1 MLVADVIKA
10 TAAAGGVSI
19 ETLLAAKS
27 DTKRGRVLVQ
37 LRQLGM
43 LVAVRATKASYPAIA
58 ARFGR
63 RDHTTIVHG
72 ERVAWDRVL
81 QRDAVTWDDLTEI
94 LTALDLPHL
103 PNARPAAA
111 PIPRRNPVLL
121 ERDIRVVEERLV
133 RMRAQLAVLK
143 GEAA

>member
-10 TAAAGGVSI
+10 TAAAGGVPVK
-19 ETLLAAKS
+19 TLLLARS
-27 DTKRGRVLVQ
+27 DTKRGRVLVR

-43 LVAVRATKASYPAIA
+43 LVAVRTTKASYPAIA
-58 ARFGR
+58 ERFGL
-63 RDHTTIVHG
+63 RDHTTVVHG
-72 ERVAWDRVL
+72 ERVAWDRVA

-94 LTALDLPHL
+94 LTSLDLPHL

-111 PIPRRNPVLL
+111 PLPRRNPALL
-121 ERDIRVVEERLV
+121 ERDIRIAEERLV
-133 RMRAQLAVLK
+133 RMRAQLAALT